1 VQIPTYAVLLFGARL
16 RSDAYHGGLTIDA
29 PGVPPGCALSL
40 SPASFDASGLK
51 FKAWS
56 RIAVLANALRR
67 LLDAELAMRI
77 DEPSVEGTS
86 SPVVTAML
94 ALLERDGR

>member
-1 VQIPTYAVLLFGARL
+1 MLLFGARL

-29 PGVPPGCALSL
+29 PGVPPACACHRLCARL
-40 SPASFDASGLK
+40 TLTGLK

-67 LLDAELAMRI
+67 LLDAELAARI
-77 DEPSVEGTS
+77 DEPSIEGTS
-86 SPVVTAML
+86 SAVVTAML
-94 ALLERDGR
+94 ALLQRDGR